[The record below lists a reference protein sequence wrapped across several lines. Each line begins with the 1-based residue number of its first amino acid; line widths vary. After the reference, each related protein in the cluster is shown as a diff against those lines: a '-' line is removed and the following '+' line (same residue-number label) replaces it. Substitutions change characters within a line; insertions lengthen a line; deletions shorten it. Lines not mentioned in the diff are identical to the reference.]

1 MKKLLSIAGLVGAIG
16 AFGAI
21 GAWIS
26 QAEEDHEQVRSNQEQ
41 IQSLTKLHEAIA
53 TKEEAERELLRKLCI
68 SGKIDREECEEE
80 GIEVL
85 E

>member
-1 MKKLLSIAGLVGAIG
+1 MKKILSIAGLVSALAVIG
-16 AFGAI
+16 GI

-41 IQSLTKLHEAIA
+41 LKILTDIHEAQA
-53 TKEEAERELLRKLCI
+53 TKEAAERELLRKLCLT
-68 SGKIDREECEEE
+68 GKADLVLCKEQ
-80 GIEVL
+80 GLEVP